1 MTLAPRLIAT
11 ITFITLALLSAYIFG
26 APLTAARAASA
37 AQADHVMVVPAELK
51 WSPVPSLP
59 AGAEIAV
66 IEGPLSNEGPIT
78 ARIKFP
84 ANYRLPAHTHPV
96 IEHVTVLSGT
106 FHMGAGDRLDTTK
119 TKALTPGAFAIMQ
132 PGTRHFAWTAEETIV
147 QIHSVGPWGINYVN
161 PADDPRKK

>member
-1 MTLAPRLIAT
+1 MSRAPRLTAT
-11 ITFITLALLSAYIFG
+11 IAFFAFALISAYLFS
-26 APLTAARAASA
+26 APLPVH
-37 AQADHVMVVPAELK
+37 AQHHADHVMIVPADLK

-59 AGAEIAV
+59 AGAQIAV
-66 IEGPLSNEGPIT
+66 IEGPPSNAGPIT

-106 FHMGAGDRLDTTK
+106 FHMGAGDKLDTTK
-119 TKALTPGAFAIMQ
+119 TKALTQGAFAIMQ

-147 QIHSVGPWGINYVN
+147 QIHSVGPWGITYVD